1 MDAKI
6 LILDKRFAKLVVL
19 DHMLSIMDTG
29 QARTVTDLIIDDV
42 VKDVKECADNENWN
56 DCDVRLAIG
65 RVLIQRLSPAE
76 HKVYVTSYT
85 TRSGYDGELT
95 TDVYIN
101 PTMERAEE
109 AMRLCIGDIAETEC
123 DDACEQDR
131 LGKEIYESALPCR
144 PELNQGMLKEVRYAG
159 HDGNDYMVK
168 IEQRTINED

>member
-1 MDAKI
+1 MDTENKK
-6 LILDKRFAKLVVL
+6 LINAVVL
-19 DHMLSIMDTG
+19 NHMVDIMDTD
-29 QARTVTDLIIDDV
+29 QAWSVTGLIIDDV
-42 VKDVKECADNENWN
+42 VKDVEECADGENWN
-56 DCDVRLAIG
+56 DSDVRLAIG
-65 RVLIQRLSPAE
+65 RTLIQRCSPAE
-76 HKVYVTSYT
+76 RKAYITTYT
-85 TRSGYDGELT
+85 TRSGHDGELT

-101 PTMERAEE
+101 PTEERAEE

-168 IEQRTINED
+168 IEQRNAL

>member
-1 MDAKI
+1 MDTENKK
-6 LILDKRFAKLVVL
+6 LINAVVL
-19 DHMLSIMDTG
+19 NHMVDIMDTD
-29 QARTVTDLIIDDV
+29 QAWSVTGLIIDDV
-42 VKDVKECADNENWN
+42 VKDVEECADGENWN
-56 DCDVRLAIG
+56 DSDVRLAIG
-65 RVLIQRLSPAE
+65 RVLIQRCSPAE

-85 TRSGYDGELT
+85 TRSGHDGELT

-123 DDACEQDR
+123 DDACEQER

>member
-1 MDAKI
+1 MRKEDKQ
-6 LILDKRFAKLVVL
+6 LIKTIVL
-19 DHMLSIMDTG
+19 EHMVGIMDTD
-29 QARTVTDLIIDDV
+29 QARTATDLIIDDV
-42 VKDVKECADNENWN
+42 VKDVEECADGENWN
-56 DCDVRLAIG
+56 DSDVRLAIG

-85 TRSGYDGELT
+85 TRSGHDGELT

>member
-1 MDAKI
+1 MRKEDKQ
-6 LILDKRFAKLVVL
+6 LIKAIVL
-19 DHMLSIMDTG
+19 EHMLGMMDID
-29 QARTVTDLIIDDV
+29 QATHVTSLIVHDV
-42 VKDVKECADNENWN
+42 VKDVEECTDGENWN
-56 DCDVRLAIG
+56 DSDVRLAIG
-65 RVLIQRLSPAE
+65 RVLIQRLSPSERKA
-76 HKVYVTSYT
+76 YITTYT
-85 TRSGYDGELT
+85 TRSGHDGELT